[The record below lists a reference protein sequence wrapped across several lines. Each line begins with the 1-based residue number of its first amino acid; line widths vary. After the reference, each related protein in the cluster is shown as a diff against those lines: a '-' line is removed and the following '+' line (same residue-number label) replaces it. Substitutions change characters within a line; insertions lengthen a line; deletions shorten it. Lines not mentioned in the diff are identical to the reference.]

1 MNDYM
6 YVALICAIVAI
17 MIVLG
22 GWSHRNTK
30 KIKYKFDFVVSLM
43 L

>member
-22 GWSHRNTK
+22 GIDSDVGCSDVEL
-30 KIKYKFDFVVSLM
+30 YGYFAQD
-43 L
+43 

>member
-1 MNDYM
+1 MRMYPMNDYM

-22 GWSHRNTK
+22 GGHE
-30 KIKYKFDFVVSLM
+30 D
-43 L
+43 